1 MISSVLVYLI
11 KRKGNLAFFSLLKK
25 TFKTLHIYTKI
36 CIFCDRVTYNITFVL
51 QKRNI
56 SKKIPNYGINFI
68 GYIRKK
74 KKESGVKNK
83 MKKLKMASCALVA
96 GLMFSGLTPN
106 VFAEDKISDVKSQ
119 INTQNDTLHKQQQ
132 ERDEL
137 QKQMNDLNKTIQGL
151 DKSVQEN
158 AAKLDETTKKVA
170 DTEQLIEK
178 KNKDIAE
185 LQTKI
190 AKREEL
196 LRKRLV
202 ALQEQPNTNVVTEV
216 LVNSKNVADLV
227 DRLTSVSKI
236 LESDEDIMKTQ
247 QEDQANVKKDV
258 ETVKTKQKELK
269 EAQAQIETAKKEL
282 DAEKAKKAAAVNDL
296 SGKMDTVVTSMTS
309 TESQL
314 KDLEKQALQLQ
325 RIAEQEA
332 QEKAAQ
338 EAAAQ
343 KQAEQAAK
351 DAQAQP
357 AQAAPAQPAAPA
369 NNGGQAQKEEPKKE
383 DKKPEPTPGPAPAPG
398 VIGKAQQY
406 LGLPYVWGSAS
417 PSNGGFDCSGFISYV
432 FGVGRQDVNGY
443 WNSVSKVSSPQP
455 GDLVFF
461 QGTYKPGPSHIGIYV
476 GNGQMIHAGDKGIA
490 YASLSSSYNQKH
502 FLGYGR
508 F

>member
-1 MISSVLVYLI
+1 
-11 KRKGNLAFFSLLKK
+11 
-25 TFKTLHIYTKI
+25 
-36 CIFCDRVTYNITFVL
+36 
-51 QKRNI
+51 
-56 SKKIPNYGINFI
+56 
-68 GYIRKK
+68 
-74 KKESGVKNK
+74 

-158 AAKLDETTKKVA
+158 ASKLDETTKKVS
-170 DTEQLIEK
+170 DTEQLIET

-216 LVNSKNVADLV
+216 LVNSKNIADLV
-227 DRLTSVSKI
+227 DRLNSVSKI

-247 QEDQANVKKDV
+247 QEDQTNVKKDV
-258 ETVKTKQKELK
+258 ETVKEKQKELK

-282 DAEKAKKAAAVNDL
+282 DAEKAKKETAVNDL
-296 SGKMDTVVTSMTS
+296 SGKMDTVVTTMTS

-351 DAQAQP
+351 EAQAQ
-357 AQAAPAQPAAPA
+357 QAAPAQAPAQQAAPA
-369 NNGGQAQKEEPKKE
+369 NNAGQAQKEEPKKE
-383 DKKPEPTPGPAPAPG
+383 APKKEKPAPAPAPAPASNAGG

-432 FGVGRQDVNGY
+432 FGVGRQDVAGY

-476 GNGQMIHAGDKGIA
+476 GNDQMIHAGDKGIA
-490 YASLSSSYNQKH
+490 YSSLSSSYNQKH

>member
-1 MISSVLVYLI
+1 
-11 KRKGNLAFFSLLKK
+11 
-25 TFKTLHIYTKI
+25 
-36 CIFCDRVTYNITFVL
+36 
-51 QKRNI
+51 
-56 SKKIPNYGINFI
+56 
-68 GYIRKK
+68 
-74 KKESGVKNK
+74 

-158 AAKLDETTKKVA
+158 ASKLDETTKKVA
-170 DTEQLIEK
+170 DTEQLIEN
-178 KNKDIAE
+178 KNKNIAE

-227 DRLTSVSKI
+227 DRLASVSKI

-282 DAEKAKKAAAVNDL
+282 DAEKAKKSTAVNDL

-369 NNGGQAQKEEPKKE
+369 QKEEPKKE
-383 DKKPEPTPGPAPAPG
+383 APKQETKKPEPAPGPAPAPG

-406 LGLPYVWGSAS
+406 LGMPYVWGSAS
-417 PSNGGFDCSGFISYV
+417 PSNGGFDCSGFISYI
-432 FGVGRQDVNGY
+432 FGVGRQDVAGY

>member
-1 MISSVLVYLI
+1 
-11 KRKGNLAFFSLLKK
+11 
-25 TFKTLHIYTKI
+25 
-36 CIFCDRVTYNITFVL
+36 
-51 QKRNI
+51 
-56 SKKIPNYGINFI
+56 
-68 GYIRKK
+68 
-74 KKESGVKNK
+74 

-106 VFAEDKISDVKSQ
+106 AFAEDNISDVKSQ

-137 QKQMNDLNKTIQGL
+137 QKQMNELNKTIQGL

-158 AAKLDETTKKVA
+158 ASKLDETTKKVA

-190 AKREEL
+190 AKREDL

-258 ETVKTKQKELK
+258 ATVKEKQKELK

-282 DAEKAKKAAAVNDL
+282 DAEKAKKETAVNDL
-296 SGKMDTVVTSMTS
+296 SGKMETVVTTMTS

-314 KDLEKQALQLQ
+314 KELEQQALKLQ
-325 RIAEQEA
+325 QIAEKEA

-343 KQAEQAAK
+343 KQAEQAA
-351 DAQAQP
+351 QP
-357 AQAAPAQPAAPA
+357 AQAQTPAQPAAPA
-369 NNGGQAQKEEPKKE
+369 NNDGQAKKEEPKKKE
-383 DKKPEPTPGPAPAPG
+383 EKKATPAPATPAPAVPADNG
-398 VIGKAQQY
+398 GGRQDVVAKAK
-406 LGLPYVWGSAS
+406 GLVGLKYVWGSAS
-417 PSNGGFDCSGFISYV
+417 IENGGFDCSGLISYV
-432 FGVGRQDVNGY
+432 YGLGRQDTRSL
-443 WNSVSKVSSPQP
+443 WSSVQKISASEAKP
-455 GDLVFF
+455 GDLIFL
-461 QGTYKPGPSHIGIYV
+461 QGTYRAGVSHVGIYI
-476 GNGQMIHAGDKGIA
+476 GGGQMIHASDERTGVA
-490 YASLSSSYNQKH
+490 YGSVNSSYNQKH

-508 F
+508 L

>member
-1 MISSVLVYLI
+1 M
-11 KRKGNLAFFSLLKK
+11 
-25 TFKTLHIYTKI
+25 
-36 CIFCDRVTYNITFVL
+36 
-51 QKRNI
+51 
-56 SKKIPNYGINFI
+56 
-68 GYIRKK
+68 

-158 AAKLDETTKKVA
+158 ASKLDETTKKVS
-170 DTEQLIEK
+170 DTEQLIEN

-202 ALQEQPNTNVVTEV
+202 ALQEQPNTNIVTEV

-227 DRLTSVSKI
+227 DRLASVSKI
-236 LESDEDIMKTQ
+236 MESDEDIMKTQ
-247 QEDQANVKKDV
+247 QEDQTNVKKDV
-258 ETVKTKQKELK
+258 ETVKEKQKELK
-269 EAQAQIETAKKEL
+269 EAQSQIETAKKEL
-282 DAEKAKKAAAVNDL
+282 DVEKEKKATAVNDL
-296 SGKMDTVVTSMTS
+296 SGKMDTVVTTMTS
-309 TESQL
+309 TEGQL

-325 RIAEQEA
+325 RIAEEEA
-332 QEKAAQ
+332 QAKAAQ

-351 DAQAQP
+351 EVQAQ
-357 AQAAPAQPAAPA
+357 QAAPAQAPAEQAAPA
-369 NNGGQAQKEEPKKE
+369 NNAGQAQKEEPKKE
-383 DKKPEPTPGPAPAPG
+383 EPKKEKPAPAPTPTPDIG
-398 VIGKAQQY
+398 VIGKAKQY
-406 LGLPYVWGSAS
+406 LGMPYVWASAS
-417 PSNGGFDCSGFISYV
+417 PSNGGFDCSGFISYI

-461 QGTYKPGPSHIGIYV
+461 QGTYKAGPSHIGIYV
-476 GNGQMIHAGDKGIA
+476 GNGQMIHASDKGIA
-490 YASLSSSYNQKH
+490 YGDINSSYNQKH

>member
-1 MISSVLVYLI
+1 MFYKSVT
-11 KRKGNLAFFSLLKK
+11 LA
-25 TFKTLHIYTKI
+25 
-36 CIFCDRVTYNITFVL
+36 
-51 QKRNI
+51 
-56 SKKIPNYGINFI
+56 KKIPNYGINFI

-216 LVNSKNVADLV
+216 LVNSKNIADLV
-227 DRLTSVSKI
+227 DRLNSVSKI

-282 DAEKAKKAAAVNDL
+282 DVEKAKKAAAVNDL

-309 TESQL
+309 TEDQL
-314 KDLEKQALQLQ
+314 KELEQQALKLQ
-325 RIAEQEA
+325 QIAEKEA

-338 EAAAQ
+338 EVAAQ
-343 KQAEQAAK
+343 KQAEQAAQQ
-351 DAQAQP
+351 AQAQQAPAQP
-357 AQAAPAQPAAPA
+357 AQAEPAAPA
-369 NNGGQAQKEEPKKE
+369 NNAVQAPKEESKKEEPKKE
-383 DKKPEPTPGPAPAPG
+383 EAKKPAPKPTPTPAPAPTND
-398 VIGKAQQY
+398 VVEKAK
-406 LGLPYVWGSAS
+406 GLVGLKYVWGSAS
-417 PSNGGFDCSGFISYV
+417 ISNGGFDCSGLISYV
-432 FGVGRQDVNGY
+432 YGLGRQDTRGL
-443 WNSVSKVSSPQP
+443 WNSVQKISPSEAKP
-455 GDLVFF
+455 GDLIFL
-461 QGTYKPGPSHIGIYV
+461 QGTYRAGVSHVGIYI
-476 GNGQMIHAGDKGIA
+476 GGGQMIHAADESTGVTYG
-490 YASLSSSYNQKH
+490 SVNSSYNQKH

-508 F
+508 L

>member
-1 MISSVLVYLI
+1 M
-11 KRKGNLAFFSLLKK
+11 
-25 TFKTLHIYTKI
+25 
-36 CIFCDRVTYNITFVL
+36 
-51 QKRNI
+51 
-56 SKKIPNYGINFI
+56 
-68 GYIRKK
+68 

-158 AAKLDETTKKVA
+158 ASKLDETTKKVS
-170 DTEQLIEK
+170 DTEQLIEN

-216 LVNSKNVADLV
+216 LVNSKNIADLV
-227 DRLTSVSKI
+227 DRLNSVSKI

-247 QEDQANVKKDV
+247 QEDQTNVKKDV
-258 ETVKTKQKELK
+258 ETVKEKQKELK

-282 DAEKAKKAAAVNDL
+282 DVEKEKKATAVNDL

-309 TESQL
+309 TEGQL

-325 RIAEQEA
+325 RIAEEEA
-332 QEKAAQ
+332 QAKAAQ

-351 DAQAQP
+351 EAQAE
-357 AQAAPAQPAAPA
+357 QAAPAQQASPAQAPAQQAAPA
-369 NNGGQAQKEEPKKE
+369 NNAGQAQKEEPKKE
-383 DKKPEPTPGPAPAPG
+383 APKKEAPKKEKPAPAPAPNAGG

-406 LGLPYVWGSAS
+406 LGMPYVWASAS
-417 PSNGGFDCSGFISYV
+417 PSNGGFDCSGFISYI
-432 FGVGRQDVNGY
+432 FGVGRQDVAGY

-461 QGTYKPGPSHIGIYV
+461 QGTYKAGPSHIGIYV
-476 GNGQMIHAGDKGIA
+476 GNGQMIHASDKGIA
-490 YASLSSSYNQKH
+490 YGDINSSYNQKH

>member
-1 MISSVLVYLI
+1 MFYKNVT
-11 KRKGNLAFFSLLKK
+11 LA
-25 TFKTLHIYTKI
+25 
-36 CIFCDRVTYNITFVL
+36 
-51 QKRNI
+51 
-56 SKKIPNYGINFI
+56 KKIPNYGINFI

-158 AAKLDETTKKVA
+158 AAKLDETTKKVS

-247 QEDQANVKKDV
+247 QEDQASVKKDV
-258 ETVKTKQKELK
+258 ATVKEKQKELK

-282 DAEKAKKAAAVNDL
+282 DAEKEKKATAVNDL

-309 TESQL
+309 TEGQL
-314 KDLEKQALQLQ
+314 KELEKQALQLQ
-325 RIAEQEA
+325 RIAEEEA
-332 QEKAAQ
+332 QAKAAQ

-357 AQAAPAQPAAPA
+357 AQAPAPA

-383 DKKPEPTPGPAPAPG
+383 EPKKEEPKKEAPKKEDKKPEPTPGPAPTPG

-443 WNSVSKVSSPQP
+443 WHSVSKVSSPQP

-461 QGTYKPGPSHIGIYV
+461 QGTYKAGPSHIGIYV
-476 GNGQMIHAGDKGIA
+476 GNGQMIHASDKGIA
-490 YASLSSSYNQKH
+490 YGDINSSYNQKH

>member
-1 MISSVLVYLI
+1 M
-11 KRKGNLAFFSLLKK
+11 
-25 TFKTLHIYTKI
+25 
-36 CIFCDRVTYNITFVL
+36 
-51 QKRNI
+51 
-56 SKKIPNYGINFI
+56 
-68 GYIRKK
+68 

-158 AAKLDETTKKVA
+158 ASKLDETTKKVS
-170 DTEQLIEK
+170 DTEQLIEN

-216 LVNSKNVADLV
+216 LVNSKNIADLV
-227 DRLTSVSKI
+227 DRLNSVSKI

-247 QEDQANVKKDV
+247 QEDQTNVKKDV
-258 ETVKTKQKELK
+258 ETVKEKQKELK

-282 DAEKAKKAAAVNDL
+282 DVEKEKKATAVNDL

-309 TESQL
+309 TEGQL

-325 RIAEQEA
+325 RIAEEEA
-332 QEKAAQ
+332 QAKAAQ

-351 DAQAQP
+351 EAQAE
-357 AQAAPAQPAAPA
+357 QAAPAQAPAQQAAPA
-369 NNGGQAQKEEPKKE
+369 NNAGQAQKEEPKKE
-383 DKKPEPTPGPAPAPG
+383 APKKEKPAPAPAPAPAPNAGG

-406 LGLPYVWGSAS
+406 LGMPYVWASAS
-417 PSNGGFDCSGFISYV
+417 PSNGGFDCSGFISYI

-461 QGTYKPGPSHIGIYV
+461 QNTYKNGPSHIGIYV
-476 GNGQMIHAGDKGIA
+476 GNGQMIHASDKGIA
-490 YASLSSSYNQKH
+490 YGDINSSYNQKH

>member
-1 MISSVLVYLI
+1 MFYKSVTLV
-11 KRKGNLAFFSLLKK
+11 KK
-25 TFKTLHIYTKI
+25 
-36 CIFCDRVTYNITFVL
+36 N
-51 QKRNI
+51 
-56 SKKIPNYGINFI
+56 PNYGINFI

-74 KKESGVKNK
+74 EKESGVKDK

-106 VFAEDKISDVKSQ
+106 AFAEDNISDVKSQ

-137 QKQMNDLNKTIQGL
+137 QKQMNELNKTIQGL

-158 AAKLDETTKKVA
+158 SSKLDETTKKVA

-190 AKREEL
+190 AKREDL

-258 ETVKTKQKELK
+258 ATVKEKQKELK

-282 DAEKAKKAAAVNDL
+282 DAEKAKKETAVNDL
-296 SGKMDTVVTSMTS
+296 SGKMDTVVTTMTS

-314 KDLEKQALQLQ
+314 KELEKQALQLQ
-325 RIAEQEA
+325 RMAEEEA
-332 QEKAAQ
+332 QAKAAQ

-343 KQAEQAAK
+343 KQAEQATK
-351 DAQAQP
+351 EVQ
-357 AQAAPAQPAAPA
+357 APAQQVAPA
-369 NNGGQAQKEEPKKE
+369 NSGGQAQKEEPKKE
-383 DKKPEPTPGPAPAPG
+383 EPKNEAPKKEEKKPTPTPTPTPGPAPDTG
-398 VIGKAQQY
+398 VIGKAKGY

-417 PSNGGFDCSGFISYV
+417 PSNGGFDCSGFISYI
-432 FGVGRQDVNGY
+432 FGVGRQDVAGY
-443 WNSVSKVSSPQP
+443 WNSVSRISSPQP

-461 QGTYKPGPSHIGIYV
+461 QGTYKAGPSHIGIYV
-476 GNGQMIHAGDKGIA
+476 GNGQMIHASDKGIA
-490 YASLSSSYNQKH
+490 YGDINSSYNKKH

>member
-1 MISSVLVYLI
+1 
-11 KRKGNLAFFSLLKK
+11 
-25 TFKTLHIYTKI
+25 
-36 CIFCDRVTYNITFVL
+36 
-51 QKRNI
+51 
-56 SKKIPNYGINFI
+56 
-68 GYIRKK
+68 
-74 KKESGVKNK
+74 

-158 AAKLDETTKKVA
+158 AAKLDETTKKVS

-247 QEDQANVKKDV
+247 QEDQASVKKDV
-258 ETVKTKQKELK
+258 ATVKEKQKELK

-282 DAEKAKKAAAVNDL
+282 DAEKEKKATAVNDL

-309 TESQL
+309 TEGQL
-314 KDLEKQALQLQ
+314 KELEKQALQLQ
-325 RIAEQEA
+325 RIAEEEA
-332 QEKAAQ
+332 QAKAAQ

-351 DAQAQP
+351 AAQAQP
-357 AQAAPAQPAAPA
+357 AQAPVEQAAPA
-369 NNGGQAQKEEPKKE
+369 NNGGQAQKEEPKKEKPKKEEPKKE
-383 DKKPEPTPGPAPAPG
+383 DKKPEPTPGPAPTPG

-443 WNSVSKVSSPQP
+443 WHSVSKVSSPQP

-461 QGTYKPGPSHIGIYV
+461 QGTYKAGPSHIGIYV
-476 GNGQMIHAGDKGIA
+476 GNGQMIHASDKGIA
-490 YASLSSSYNQKH
+490 YGDINSSYNQKH

>member
-1 MISSVLVYLI
+1 
-11 KRKGNLAFFSLLKK
+11 
-25 TFKTLHIYTKI
+25 
-36 CIFCDRVTYNITFVL
+36 
-51 QKRNI
+51 
-56 SKKIPNYGINFI
+56 
-68 GYIRKK
+68 
-74 KKESGVKNK
+74 
-83 MKKLKMASCALVA
+83 AS
-96 GLMFSGLTPN
+96 
-106 VFAEDKISDVKSQ
+106 
-119 INTQNDTLHKQQQ
+119 
-132 ERDEL
+132 
-137 QKQMNDLNKTIQGL
+137 
-151 DKSVQEN
+151 
-158 AAKLDETTKKVA
+158 KLDETTKKVA
-170 DTEQLIEK
+170 DTERLIEN

-202 ALQEQPNTNVVTEV
+202 ALQEQLNTNVVTEV

-282 DAEKAKKAAAVNDL
+282 DAEKAKKSTAVNDL

-351 DAQAQP
+351 DAQAP
-357 AQAAPAQPAAPA
+357 TAQAPAAQTAPA

-383 DKKPEPTPGPAPAPG
+383 EPKKEAPKTEKKTPEQNPAPTPPAPG
-398 VIGKAQQY
+398 VIGKAQSY

-417 PSNGGFDCSGFISYV
+417 PSNGGFDCSGFISYI
-432 FGVGRQDVNGY
+432 FGVGRQDVAGY

-490 YASLSSSYNQKH
+490 YSSLSSSYNQKH

>member
-1 MISSVLVYLI
+1 M
-11 KRKGNLAFFSLLKK
+11 
-25 TFKTLHIYTKI
+25 LHIILHLFYKS
-36 CIFCDRVTYNITFVL
+36 VTL
-51 QKRNI
+51 A
-56 SKKIPNYGINFI
+56 KKIPNYGINFI

-216 LVNSKNVADLV
+216 LVNSKNLADLV
-227 DRLTSVSKI
+227 DRLNSVSKI

-282 DAEKAKKAAAVNDL
+282 DVEKAKKAAAVNDL

-309 TESQL
+309 TEDQL
-314 KDLEKQALQLQ
+314 KELEQQALKLQ
-325 RIAEQEA
+325 QIAEKEA

-338 EAAAQ
+338 EVAAQ
-343 KQAEQAAK
+343 KQAEQAAQQ
-351 DAQAQP
+351 AQAQQAQAQQAPAQP
-357 AQAAPAQPAAPA
+357 AQAEPAAPA
-369 NNGGQAQKEEPKKE
+369 NNAVQAPKEESKKE
-383 DKKPEPTPGPAPAPG
+383 EAKKPAPKPAPKPTPAPTND
-398 VIGKAQQY
+398 VVEKAK
-406 LGLPYVWGSAS
+406 GLVGLKYVWGSAS
-417 PSNGGFDCSGFISYV
+417 ISNGGFDCSGLISYV
-432 FGVGRQDVNGY
+432 YGLGRQDTRGL
-443 WNSVSKVSSPQP
+443 WNSVQKISPSEAKP
-455 GDLVFF
+455 GDLIFL
-461 QGTYKPGPSHIGIYV
+461 QGTYRAGVSHVGIYI
-476 GNGQMIHAGDKGIA
+476 GGGQMIHAADESTGVTYG
-490 YASLSSSYNQKH
+490 SVNSSYNQKH

-508 F
+508 L

>member
-1 MISSVLVYLI
+1 M
-11 KRKGNLAFFSLLKK
+11 
-25 TFKTLHIYTKI
+25 
-36 CIFCDRVTYNITFVL
+36 
-51 QKRNI
+51 
-56 SKKIPNYGINFI
+56 
-68 GYIRKK
+68 

-158 AAKLDETTKKVA
+158 ASKLDETTKKVS
-170 DTEQLIEK
+170 DTEQLIEN

-202 ALQEQPNTNVVTEV
+202 ALQEQPNTNIVTEV

-227 DRLTSVSKI
+227 DRLASVSKI
-236 LESDEDIMKTQ
+236 MESDEDIMKTQ
-247 QEDQANVKKDV
+247 QEDQTNVKKDV
-258 ETVKTKQKELK
+258 ETVKEKQKELK

-282 DAEKAKKAAAVNDL
+282 DVEKEKKATAVNDL
-296 SGKMDTVVTSMTS
+296 SGKMDTVVTTMTS
-309 TESQL
+309 TEGQL
-314 KDLEKQALQLQ
+314 KELEQQALKLQ
-325 RIAEQEA
+325 QIAEKEA

-351 DAQAQP
+351 EAQAQ
-357 AQAAPAQPAAPA
+357 QAAPAQAPAEQAAPA
-369 NNGGQAQKEEPKKE
+369 NNAGQAQKEEPKKE
-383 DKKPEPTPGPAPAPG
+383 EAKKPTPTPVPVPVPVPVPDTQGG
-398 VIGKAQQY
+398 RQDVVEKAR
-406 LGLPYVWGSAS
+406 GLVGLKYVWGSAS
-417 PSNGGFDCSGFISYV
+417 ISNGGFDCSGLISYV
-432 FGVGRQDVNGY
+432 YGLGRQDTRSL
-443 WNSVSKVSSPQP
+443 WSSVQKISASEAKP
-455 GDLVFF
+455 GDLIFL
-461 QGTYKPGPSHIGIYV
+461 QGTYREGVSHVGIYI
-476 GNGQMIHAGDKGIA
+476 GGGQIIHAADESTGVTYG
-490 YASLSSSYNQKH
+490 SVNSSYNQKH

-508 F
+508 L

>member
-1 MISSVLVYLI
+1 
-11 KRKGNLAFFSLLKK
+11 
-25 TFKTLHIYTKI
+25 
-36 CIFCDRVTYNITFVL
+36 
-51 QKRNI
+51 
-56 SKKIPNYGINFI
+56 
-68 GYIRKK
+68 
-74 KKESGVKNK
+74 

-158 AAKLDETTKKVA
+158 ASKLDETTKKVS
-170 DTEQLIEK
+170 DTEQLIEN

-202 ALQEQPNTNVVTEV
+202 ALQEQPNTNIVTEV

-227 DRLTSVSKI
+227 DRLASVSKI
-236 LESDEDIMKTQ
+236 MESDEDIMKTQ
-247 QEDQANVKKDV
+247 QEDQTSVKKDV
-258 ETVKTKQKELK
+258 ETVKEKQKELK

-282 DAEKAKKAAAVNDL
+282 DVEKEKKATAVNDL
-296 SGKMDTVVTSMTS
+296 SGKMDTVVTTMTS
-309 TESQL
+309 TEGQL
-314 KDLEKQALQLQ
+314 KELEQQALKLQ
-325 RIAEQEA
+325 QIAEKEA

-351 DAQAQP
+351 EAQAQ
-357 AQAAPAQPAAPA
+357 QAPAAVPAEQAAPA

-383 DKKPEPTPGPAPAPG
+383 EPKKETPKQEDKKPEPGPDTG
-398 VIGKAQQY
+398 VIGKARQY
-406 LGLPYVWGSAS
+406 LGMPYVWGSAS
-417 PSNGGFDCSGFISYV
+417 PSNGGFDCSGFISYIY
-432 FGVGRQDVNGY
+432 GVGRQDVAGY

-461 QGTYKPGPSHIGIYV
+461 QGTYKAGPSHIGIYV
-476 GNGQMIHAGDKGIA
+476 GNDQMIHAGDKGIA

-508 F
+508 L

>member
-1 MISSVLVYLI
+1 
-11 KRKGNLAFFSLLKK
+11 
-25 TFKTLHIYTKI
+25 
-36 CIFCDRVTYNITFVL
+36 
-51 QKRNI
+51 
-56 SKKIPNYGINFI
+56 
-68 GYIRKK
+68 
-74 KKESGVKNK
+74 

-158 AAKLDETTKKVA
+158 ASKLDETTKKVS
-170 DTEQLIEK
+170 DTEQLIEN

-216 LVNSKNVADLV
+216 LVNSKNIADLV
-227 DRLTSVSKI
+227 DRLNSVSKI

-247 QEDQANVKKDV
+247 QEDQTNVKKDV
-258 ETVKTKQKELK
+258 ETVKEKQKELK
-269 EAQAQIETAKKEL
+269 EAQTQIETAKKDL
-282 DAEKAKKAAAVNDL
+282 DVEKEKKATAVNDL
-296 SGKMDTVVTSMTS
+296 SGKMDTVVTTMTS

-325 RIAEQEA
+325 RIAEEEA
-332 QEKAAQ
+332 QAKAAQ

-351 DAQAQP
+351 EAQAQ
-357 AQAAPAQPAAPA
+357 QAAPAQAPAEQAAPA
-369 NNGGQAQKEEPKKE
+369 NNAGQAQKEEPKKE
-383 DKKPEPTPGPAPAPG
+383 EPKKETPKQENKKPEPAPGPTPDTG

-406 LGLPYVWGSAS
+406 LKMPYVWGSAS
-417 PSNGGFDCSGFISYV
+417 PSNGGFDCSGFISYIY
-432 FGVGRQDVNGY
+432 GVGRQDVNGY

-461 QGTYKPGPSHIGIYV
+461 QNTYKDGPSHIGIYV

-490 YASLSSSYNQKH
+490 YGDINNSYNQKH

>member
-1 MISSVLVYLI
+1 
-11 KRKGNLAFFSLLKK
+11 
-25 TFKTLHIYTKI
+25 
-36 CIFCDRVTYNITFVL
+36 
-51 QKRNI
+51 
-56 SKKIPNYGINFI
+56 
-68 GYIRKK
+68 
-74 KKESGVKNK
+74 

-132 ERDEL
+132 ERDVL

-158 AAKLDETTKKVA
+158 ASKLDETTKKVA
-170 DTEQLIEK
+170 DTEQLIEN

-282 DAEKAKKAAAVNDL
+282 DAEKAKKSTAVNDL

-351 DAQAQP
+351 DAQAPTAP
-357 AQAAPAQPAAPA
+357 AEQAAPAAPA
-369 NNGGQAQKEEPKKE
+369 NNGGQVQKEETKKEEPKKE
-383 DKKPEPTPGPAPAPG
+383 APKKEEKKAEPTPGPAPAPAPG

-406 LGLPYVWGSAS
+406 LGMPYVWGSAS

>member
-1 MISSVLVYLI
+1 
-11 KRKGNLAFFSLLKK
+11 
-25 TFKTLHIYTKI
+25 
-36 CIFCDRVTYNITFVL
+36 
-51 QKRNI
+51 
-56 SKKIPNYGINFI
+56 
-68 GYIRKK
+68 
-74 KKESGVKNK
+74 

-106 VFAEDKISDVKSQ
+106 AFAEDNISDVKSQ

-137 QKQMNDLNKTIQGL
+137 QKQMNELNKTIQGL

-158 AAKLDETTKKVA
+158 SSKLDETTKKVA

-190 AKREEL
+190 AKREDL

-258 ETVKTKQKELK
+258 ATVKEKQKELK

-282 DAEKAKKAAAVNDL
+282 DAEKAKKETAVNDL
-296 SGKMDTVVTSMTS
+296 SGKMDTVVTTMTS

-314 KDLEKQALQLQ
+314 KELEKQALQLQ
-325 RIAEQEA
+325 RMAEQEA
-332 QEKAAQ
+332 QAKAAQ

-351 DAQAQP
+351 EVQ
-357 AQAAPAQPAAPA
+357 APAQQVAPA
-369 NNGGQAQKEEPKKE
+369 NSGGQAQKEEPKQEAPKQE
-383 DKKPEPTPGPAPAPG
+383 TPKQEKKQPEPAPASNAGG

-406 LGLPYVWGSAS
+406 LGMPYVWGSAS
-417 PSNGGFDCSGFISYV
+417 PSKGGFDCSGFISYI

-461 QGTYKPGPSHIGIYV
+461 QGTYKAGPSHIGIYV
-476 GNGQMIHAGDKGIA
+476 GNGQMIHASDKGIA
-490 YASLSSSYNQKH
+490 YGDINSSYNKKH

>member
-1 MISSVLVYLI
+1 MFYKSVT
-11 KRKGNLAFFSLLKK
+11 LA
-25 TFKTLHIYTKI
+25 
-36 CIFCDRVTYNITFVL
+36 
-51 QKRNI
+51 
-56 SKKIPNYGINFI
+56 KKIPNYGINFI

-158 AAKLDETTKKVA
+158 ASKLDETTKKVA

-282 DAEKAKKAAAVNDL
+282 DAEKAKKATAVNDL

-351 DAQAQP
+351 DAQAQ
-357 AQAAPAQPAAPA
+357 QAPAQQAAPA

-383 DKKPEPTPGPAPAPG
+383 EPKKEAPKQETKKPEPAPTPNAGG
-398 VIGKAQQY
+398 VIGKAQGY

-417 PSNGGFDCSGFISYV
+417 PSNGGFDCSGFISYIY
-432 FGVGRQDVNGY
+432 GVGRQDVAGY

-490 YASLSSSYNQKH
+490 YSSLSSSYNQKH

>member
-1 MISSVLVYLI
+1 MFYKSVTLV
-11 KRKGNLAFFSLLKK
+11 KK
-25 TFKTLHIYTKI
+25 
-36 CIFCDRVTYNITFVL
+36 N
-51 QKRNI
+51 
-56 SKKIPNYGINFI
+56 PNYGINFI

-74 KKESGVKNK
+74 EKESGVKDK

-106 VFAEDKISDVKSQ
+106 AFAEDNISDVKSQ

-137 QKQMNDLNKTIQGL
+137 QKQMNELNKTIQGL

-158 AAKLDETTKKVA
+158 SSKLDETTKKVA

-190 AKREEL
+190 AKREDL

-258 ETVKTKQKELK
+258 ATVKEKQKELK

-282 DAEKAKKAAAVNDL
+282 DAEKAKKETAVNDL
-296 SGKMDTVVTSMTS
+296 SGKMDTVVTTMTS

-314 KDLEKQALQLQ
+314 KELEKQALQLQ
-325 RIAEQEA
+325 RMAEEEA
-332 QEKAAQ
+332 QAKAAQ

-343 KQAEQAAK
+343 KQAEQATK
-351 DAQAQP
+351 EVQ
-357 AQAAPAQPAAPA
+357 APAQQVAPA
-369 NNGGQAQKEEPKKE
+369 NSGGQAQKEEPKQEAPKQE
-383 DKKPEPTPGPAPAPG
+383 TPKQEKKQPEPAPASNAGG

-406 LGLPYVWGSAS
+406 LGMPYVWGSAS
-417 PSNGGFDCSGFISYV
+417 PSKGGFDCSGFISYI

-461 QGTYKPGPSHIGIYV
+461 QGTYKAGPSHIGIYV
-476 GNGQMIHAGDKGIA
+476 GNGQMIHASDKGIA
-490 YASLSSSYNQKH
+490 YGDINSSYNKKH

>member
-1 MISSVLVYLI
+1 
-11 KRKGNLAFFSLLKK
+11 
-25 TFKTLHIYTKI
+25 
-36 CIFCDRVTYNITFVL
+36 
-51 QKRNI
+51 
-56 SKKIPNYGINFI
+56 
-68 GYIRKK
+68 
-74 KKESGVKNK
+74 

-106 VFAEDKISDVKSQ
+106 AFAEDKISDVKSQ

-227 DRLTSVSKI
+227 DRLASVSKI

-282 DAEKAKKAAAVNDL
+282 DAEKEKKAAAVNDL

-309 TESQL
+309 TEDQL

-351 DAQAQP
+351 AAQAQP
-357 AQAAPAQPAAPA
+357 APVEQAAPAAPA

-383 DKKPEPTPGPAPAPG
+383 EPKKEAPKKEEKKAEPTPGPAPAPG

-406 LGLPYVWGSAS
+406 LGMPYVWGSAS

-461 QGTYKPGPSHIGIYV
+461 QNTYKNGPSHIGIYV

-490 YASLSSSYNQKH
+490 YSSLSSSYNQKH

>member
-1 MISSVLVYLI
+1 
-11 KRKGNLAFFSLLKK
+11 
-25 TFKTLHIYTKI
+25 
-36 CIFCDRVTYNITFVL
+36 
-51 QKRNI
+51 
-56 SKKIPNYGINFI
+56 
-68 GYIRKK
+68 
-74 KKESGVKNK
+74 

-158 AAKLDETTKKVA
+158 ASKLDETTKKVA
-170 DTEQLIEK
+170 DTEQLIEN

-227 DRLTSVSKI
+227 DRLASVSKI

-258 ETVKTKQKELK
+258 EMVKTKQKELK

-282 DAEKAKKAAAVNDL
+282 DAEKAKKSTAVNDL

-357 AQAAPAQPAAPA
+357 AQAAPAQPAA
-369 NNGGQAQKEEPKKE
+369 QAQKEEPKKE
-383 DKKPEPTPGPAPAPG
+383 EPKKEAPKQETKKPEPAPGPAPAPG

-432 FGVGRQDVNGY
+432 FGVGRQDVAGY

>member
-1 MISSVLVYLI
+1 
-11 KRKGNLAFFSLLKK
+11 
-25 TFKTLHIYTKI
+25 
-36 CIFCDRVTYNITFVL
+36 
-51 QKRNI
+51 
-56 SKKIPNYGINFI
+56 
-68 GYIRKK
+68 
-74 KKESGVKNK
+74 

-106 VFAEDKISDVKSQ
+106 AFAEDNISDVKSQ

-137 QKQMNDLNKTIQGL
+137 QKQMNELNKTIQGL

-158 AAKLDETTKKVA
+158 ASKLDETTKKVA

-190 AKREEL
+190 AKREDL

-258 ETVKTKQKELK
+258 ATVKEKQKELK

-282 DAEKAKKAAAVNDL
+282 DAEKAKKETAVNDL
-296 SGKMDTVVTSMTS
+296 SGKMDTVVTTMTS

-314 KDLEKQALQLQ
+314 KELEQQALKLQ
-325 RIAEQEA
+325 QIAEKEA

-343 KQAEQAAK
+343 KQAEQAAQP
-351 DAQAQP
+351 AQAQP
-357 AQAAPAQPAAPA
+357 AQTQAQPAAPA
-369 NNGGQAQKEEPKKE
+369 NNDGQAKKEEPKKKE
-383 DKKPEPTPGPAPAPG
+383 EKKATPAPAVPADNG
-398 VIGKAQQY
+398 GGRQDVVAKAK
-406 LGLPYVWGSAS
+406 GLVGLKYVWGSAS
-417 PSNGGFDCSGFISYV
+417 IENGGFDCSGLISYV
-432 FGVGRQDVNGY
+432 YGLGRQDTRSL
-443 WNSVSKVSSPQP
+443 WSSVQKISASEAKP
-455 GDLVFF
+455 GDLIFL
-461 QGTYKPGPSHIGIYV
+461 QGTYRPGVSHVGIYI
-476 GNGQMIHAGDKGIA
+476 GGGQMIHASDERTGVTYG
-490 YASLSSSYNQKH
+490 SVNSSYNQKY

-508 F
+508 L

>member
-1 MISSVLVYLI
+1 
-11 KRKGNLAFFSLLKK
+11 
-25 TFKTLHIYTKI
+25 
-36 CIFCDRVTYNITFVL
+36 
-51 QKRNI
+51 
-56 SKKIPNYGINFI
+56 
-68 GYIRKK
+68 
-74 KKESGVKNK
+74 

-151 DKSVQEN
+151 DKSVQAN
-158 AAKLDETTKKVA
+158 ASKLDETTKKVA
-170 DTEQLIEK
+170 DTEQLIEN

-282 DAEKAKKAAAVNDL
+282 DAEKAKKSTAVNDL

-351 DAQAQP
+351 AAQAQP
-357 AQAAPAQPAAPA
+357 APAEQAAPA

-383 DKKPEPTPGPAPAPG
+383 EPKKEEKKPAPTPGPAPAPAPG

-406 LGLPYVWGSAS
+406 LGMPYVWGSAS
-417 PSNGGFDCSGFISYV
+417 PSNGGFDCSGFISYIY
-432 FGVGRQDVNGY
+432 GVGRQDVAGY

-508 F
+508 L

>member
-1 MISSVLVYLI
+1 M
-11 KRKGNLAFFSLLKK
+11 RFFLCLKKLLKLYTYIQK
-25 TFKTLHIYTKI
+25 YAYFAIELHIILHLFYKS
-36 CIFCDRVTYNITFVL
+36 VTL
-51 QKRNI
+51 A
-56 SKKIPNYGINFI
+56 KKIPNYGINFI
-68 GYIRKK
+68 GYIRKQ

-357 AQAAPAQPAAPA
+357 AQAAPA
-369 NNGGQAQKEEPKKE
+369 NNGGQAQKEEPKKEEPKKEAPKKE

-461 QGTYKPGPSHIGIYV
+461 QNTYKNGPSHIGIYV

-490 YASLSSSYNQKH
+490 YSSLSSSYNQKH

>member
-1 MISSVLVYLI
+1 M
-11 KRKGNLAFFSLLKK
+11 
-25 TFKTLHIYTKI
+25 
-36 CIFCDRVTYNITFVL
+36 
-51 QKRNI
+51 
-56 SKKIPNYGINFI
+56 
-68 GYIRKK
+68 

-158 AAKLDETTKKVA
+158 ASKLDETTKKVS
-170 DTEQLIEK
+170 DTQQLIEN

-202 ALQEQPNTNVVTEV
+202 ALQEQPNTNIVTEV

-227 DRLTSVSKI
+227 DRLASVSKI
-236 LESDEDIMKTQ
+236 MESDEDIMKTQ
-247 QEDQANVKKDV
+247 QEDQTNVKKDV
-258 ETVKTKQKELK
+258 ETVKEKQKELK

-282 DAEKAKKAAAVNDL
+282 DVEKEKKATAVNDL
-296 SGKMDTVVTSMTS
+296 SGKMDTVVTTMTS
-309 TESQL
+309 TEGQL
-314 KDLEKQALQLQ
+314 KELEQQALKLQ
-325 RIAEQEA
+325 QIAEKEA
-332 QEKAAQ
+332 QAKAAQ

-343 KQAEQAAK
+343 KQAQEAAK
-351 DAQAQP
+351 EAQAQP
-357 AQAAPAQPAAPA
+357 APAQQTAPA
-369 NNGGQAQKEEPKKE
+369 NNGGQEQKEEVKKEEPKKQE
-383 DKKPEPTPGPAPAPG
+383 EKKPEPTPPPGPAPTND
-398 VIGKAQQY
+398 VVEKAK
-406 LGLPYVWGSAS
+406 GLVGLKYVWGSAS
-417 PSNGGFDCSGFISYV
+417 ISNGGFDCSGLISYV
-432 FGVGRQDVNGY
+432 YGLGRQDTRSL
-443 WNSVSKVSSPQP
+443 WSSVQKISASEAKP
-455 GDLVFF
+455 GDLIFL
-461 QGTYKPGPSHIGIYV
+461 QGTYREGVSHVGIYI
-476 GNGQMIHAGDKGIA
+476 GGGQIIHAADESTGVTYG
-490 YASLSSSYNQKH
+490 SVNSSYNQKH

-508 F
+508 L

>member
-1 MISSVLVYLI
+1 M
-11 KRKGNLAFFSLLKK
+11 
-25 TFKTLHIYTKI
+25 
-36 CIFCDRVTYNITFVL
+36 
-51 QKRNI
+51 
-56 SKKIPNYGINFI
+56 
-68 GYIRKK
+68 

-158 AAKLDETTKKVA
+158 ASKLDETTKKVS
-170 DTEQLIEK
+170 DTEQLIEN

-202 ALQEQPNTNVVTEV
+202 ALQEQPNTNIVTEV

-227 DRLTSVSKI
+227 DRLASVSKI
-236 LESDEDIMKTQ
+236 MESDEDIMKTQ
-247 QEDQANVKKDV
+247 QEDQTNVKKDV
-258 ETVKTKQKELK
+258 ETVKEKQKELK

-282 DAEKAKKAAAVNDL
+282 DVEKEKKATAVNDL
-296 SGKMDTVVTSMTS
+296 SGKMDTVVTTMTS
-309 TESQL
+309 TEGQL
-314 KDLEKQALQLQ
+314 KELEQQALKLQ
-325 RIAEQEA
+325 QIAEKEA
-332 QEKAAQ
+332 QAKAAQ

-343 KQAEQAAK
+343 KQAQEAAK
-351 DAQAQP
+351 EAQAQ
-357 AQAAPAQPAAPA
+357 QAAPAQAPAEQAAPA
-369 NNGGQAQKEEPKKE
+369 NNAGQAQKEEPQKEEPKKE
-383 DKKPEPTPGPAPAPG
+383 KPAPAPTPAPAPNAGG

-406 LGLPYVWGSAS
+406 LGKPYVWGSAS
-417 PSNGGFDCSGFISYV
+417 PSNGGFDCSGFISYI
-432 FGVGRQDVNGY
+432 FGVGRQDVAGY

-461 QGTYKPGPSHIGIYV
+461 QGTYKAGPSHIGIYV

-490 YASLSSSYNQKH
+490 YGDINNAYNQKH

>member
-1 MISSVLVYLI
+1 M
-11 KRKGNLAFFSLLKK
+11 
-25 TFKTLHIYTKI
+25 LHIILHLFYKS
-36 CIFCDRVTYNITFVL
+36 VTL
-51 QKRNI
+51 A
-56 SKKIPNYGINFI
+56 KKIPNYGINFI

-216 LVNSKNVADLV
+216 LVNSKNLADLV
-227 DRLTSVSKI
+227 DRLNSVSKI

-282 DAEKAKKAAAVNDL
+282 DVEKEKKAAAVNDL

-309 TESQL
+309 TEDQL
-314 KDLEKQALQLQ
+314 KELEQQALKLQ
-325 RIAEQEA
+325 QIAEKEA

-338 EAAAQ
+338 EVAAQ
-343 KQAEQAAK
+343 KQAEQAAQQ
-351 DAQAQP
+351 AQAQ
-357 AQAAPAQPAAPA
+357 QAPAQPAQTQAEPVAPV
-369 NNGGQAQKEEPKKE
+369 NNAVQAPKEESKKEEPKKKE
-383 DKKPEPTPGPAPAPG
+383 EKKATPAPTPVPG
-398 VIGKAQQY
+398 NDDGGRQDVVSKAK
-406 LGLPYVWGSAS
+406 GLVGLKYVWGSAS
-417 PSNGGFDCSGFISYV
+417 ISNGGFDCSGLISYV
-432 FGVGRQDVNGY
+432 YGLGRQDTRGL
-443 WNSVSKVSSPQP
+443 WNSVQKISPSEAKP
-455 GDLVFF
+455 GDLIFL
-461 QGTYKPGPSHIGIYV
+461 QGTYREGVSHVGIYI
-476 GNGQMIHAGDKGIA
+476 GGGQMIHAADESTGVTYG
-490 YASLSSSYNQKH
+490 SVNSSYNQKH

-508 F
+508 L

>member
-1 MISSVLVYLI
+1 
-11 KRKGNLAFFSLLKK
+11 
-25 TFKTLHIYTKI
+25 
-36 CIFCDRVTYNITFVL
+36 
-51 QKRNI
+51 
-56 SKKIPNYGINFI
+56 
-68 GYIRKK
+68 
-74 KKESGVKNK
+74 
-83 MKKLKMASCALVA
+83 MASCALVA
-96 GLMFSGLTPN
+96 GLMFSGLTPS

-158 AAKLDETTKKVA
+158 ASKLDETTKKVA

-216 LVNSKNVADLV
+216 LVNSKNIADLV
-227 DRLTSVSKI
+227 DRLNSVSKI

-247 QEDQANVKKDV
+247 QEDQVNVKKDV
-258 ETVKTKQKELK
+258 ETVKEKQKELK

-282 DAEKAKKAAAVNDL
+282 DAEKAKKETAVNDL
-296 SGKMDTVVTSMTS
+296 SGKMDTVVTTMTS

-325 RIAEQEA
+325 RIAEEEA
-332 QEKAAQ
+332 QAKAAQ

-351 DAQAQP
+351 AKEAQAQP
-357 AQAAPAQPAAPA
+357 AQAQPAQAPAQPAAPA

-383 DKKPEPTPGPAPAPG
+383 QPKKEQPKKEESKPAPNAGG
-398 VIGKAQQY
+398 VIGKAQSY

-417 PSNGGFDCSGFISYV
+417 PSNGGFDCSGFISYI

-461 QGTYKPGPSHIGIYV
+461 QGTYKAGPSHIGIYV
-476 GNGQMIHAGDKGIA
+476 GNGQMIHASDKGIA
-490 YASLSSSYNQKH
+490 YGDINSSYNQKH

>member
-1 MISSVLVYLI
+1 
-11 KRKGNLAFFSLLKK
+11 
-25 TFKTLHIYTKI
+25 
-36 CIFCDRVTYNITFVL
+36 
-51 QKRNI
+51 
-56 SKKIPNYGINFI
+56 
-68 GYIRKK
+68 
-74 KKESGVKNK
+74 
-83 MKKLKMASCALVA
+83 MASCALVA

-106 VFAEDKISDVKSQ
+106 AFAEDNISDVKSQ

-158 AAKLDETTKKVA
+158 ASKLDETTKKVA

-258 ETVKTKQKELK
+258 ATVKEKQKELK

-282 DAEKAKKAAAVNDL
+282 DAEKAKKETAVNDL
-296 SGKMDTVVTSMTS
+296 SGKMDTVVTTMTS
-309 TESQL
+309 TEDQL
-314 KDLEKQALQLQ
+314 KELEKQALQLQ
-325 RIAEQEA
+325 RMAEQEA
-332 QEKAAQ
+332 QAKAAQ

-351 DAQAQP
+351 EVQ
-357 AQAAPAQPAAPA
+357 APAQQVAPA
-369 NNGGQAQKEEPKKE
+369 NNGGQAQKEEPKQEAPKQE
-383 DKKPEPTPGPAPAPG
+383 APKQETPKQEKKQPEPAPASNAGG

-406 LGLPYVWGSAS
+406 LGMPYVWGSAS
-417 PSNGGFDCSGFISYV
+417 PSNGGFDCSGFISYI
-432 FGVGRQDVNGY
+432 FGVGRQDVAGY

-461 QGTYKPGPSHIGIYV
+461 QGTYKAGPSHIGIYV
-476 GNGQMIHAGDKGIA
+476 GNGQMIHASDKGIA
-490 YASLSSSYNQKH
+490 YGDINSSYNKKH

>member
-1 MISSVLVYLI
+1 
-11 KRKGNLAFFSLLKK
+11 
-25 TFKTLHIYTKI
+25 
-36 CIFCDRVTYNITFVL
+36 
-51 QKRNI
+51 
-56 SKKIPNYGINFI
+56 
-68 GYIRKK
+68 
-74 KKESGVKNK
+74 

-158 AAKLDETTKKVA
+158 ASKLDETTKKVA
-170 DTEQLIEK
+170 DTEQLIEN
-178 KNKDIAE
+178 KNKNIAE

-227 DRLTSVSKI
+227 DRLASVSKI

-282 DAEKAKKAAAVNDL
+282 DAEKAKKSTAVNDL

-351 DAQAQP
+351 DAQAQ
-357 AQAAPAQPAAPA
+357 AAPAQPAAPA
-369 NNGGQAQKEEPKKE
+369 QKEESKKEEPKKE
-383 DKKPEPTPGPAPAPG
+383 APKQETKKPEPAPAPNAGG
-398 VIGKAQQY
+398 VIGKAQSY

-417 PSNGGFDCSGFISYV
+417 PSNGGFDCSGFISYI
-432 FGVGRQDVNGY
+432 FGVGRQDVAGY

>member
-1 MISSVLVYLI
+1 MFYKSVTLV
-11 KRKGNLAFFSLLKK
+11 
-25 TFKTLHIYTKI
+25 
-36 CIFCDRVTYNITFVL
+36 
-51 QKRNI
+51 
-56 SKKIPNYGINFI
+56 KKIPNYGIKFI
-68 GYIRKK
+68 GYIRKM

-106 VFAEDKISDVKSQ
+106 AFAEDNISDVKSQ

-158 AAKLDETTKKVA
+158 ATKLDETTKKVS

-216 LVNSKNVADLV
+216 LVNSKNIADLV
-227 DRLTSVSKI
+227 DRLNSVSKI

-258 ETVKTKQKELK
+258 ETVKEKQKELK

-282 DAEKAKKAAAVNDL
+282 DAEKAKKETAVNDL
-296 SGKMDTVVTSMTS
+296 SGKMETVVTTMTS

-314 KDLEKQALQLQ
+314 KELEQQALKLQ
-325 RIAEQEA
+325 QIAEKEA

-343 KQAEQAAK
+343 KQAEQAAQH
-351 DAQAQP
+351 AQAPAQPVQAP
-357 AQAAPAQPAAPA
+357 AQAAPAS
-369 NNGGQAQKEEPKKE
+369 NDGQAKKDEPKKKE
-383 DKKPEPTPGPAPAPG
+383 EKKATPAPEVPADTG
-398 VIGKAQQY
+398 GGRQDVVSKAK
-406 LGLPYVWGSAS
+406 GLVGLKYVWGSAS
-417 PSNGGFDCSGFISYV
+417 ISNGGFDCSGLISYV
-432 FGVGRQDVNGY
+432 YGLGRQDTRGL
-443 WNSVSKVSSPQP
+443 WSSVQKISPSEAKP
-455 GDLVFF
+455 GDLIFL
-461 QGTYKPGPSHIGIYV
+461 QGTYRAGVSHVGIYI
-476 GNGQMIHAGDKGIA
+476 GGGQMIHAADESTGVTYG
-490 YASLSSSYNQKH
+490 SVNSSYNQKH

-508 F
+508 L

>member
-1 MISSVLVYLI
+1 M
-11 KRKGNLAFFSLLKK
+11 RFFLCLKKLLKLYTYIQK
-25 TFKTLHIYTKI
+25 YAYFAIELHIILHLFYKS
-36 CIFCDRVTYNITFVL
+36 VTL
-51 QKRNI
+51 A
-56 SKKIPNYGINFI
+56 KKIPNYGINFI

-383 DKKPEPTPGPAPAPG
+383 EPKKEAPKKEDKKPEPTPGPAPAPG

>member
-1 MISSVLVYLI
+1 M
-11 KRKGNLAFFSLLKK
+11 
-25 TFKTLHIYTKI
+25 
-36 CIFCDRVTYNITFVL
+36 
-51 QKRNI
+51 
-56 SKKIPNYGINFI
+56 
-68 GYIRKK
+68 

-158 AAKLDETTKKVA
+158 ASKLDETTKKVS
-170 DTEQLIEK
+170 DTEQLIEN

-202 ALQEQPNTNVVTEV
+202 ALQEQPNTNIVTEV

-227 DRLTSVSKI
+227 DRLASVSKI
-236 LESDEDIMKTQ
+236 MESDEDIMKTQ
-247 QEDQANVKKDV
+247 QEDQTNVKKDV
-258 ETVKTKQKELK
+258 ETVKEKQKELK

-282 DAEKAKKAAAVNDL
+282 DVEKEKKATAVNDL
-296 SGKMDTVVTSMTS
+296 SGKMDTVVTTMTS
-309 TESQL
+309 TEGQL
-314 KDLEKQALQLQ
+314 KELEQQALKLQ
-325 RIAEQEA
+325 QIAEKEA

-351 DAQAQP
+351 EAQAQQAVP
-357 AQAAPAQPAAPA
+357 AQAPAEQAAPA
-369 NNGGQAQKEEPKKE
+369 NNAGQAQKEEPKKE
-383 DKKPEPTPGPAPAPG
+383 EAKKPTPTPTPTPTPVPVPDTQGG
-398 VIGKAQQY
+398 RQDVVEKAR
-406 LGLPYVWGSAS
+406 GLVGLKYVWGSAS
-417 PSNGGFDCSGFISYV
+417 ISNGGFDCSGLISYV
-432 FGVGRQDVNGY
+432 YGLGRQDTRSL
-443 WNSVSKVSSPQP
+443 WSSVQKISASEAKP
-455 GDLVFF
+455 GDLIFL
-461 QGTYKPGPSHIGIYV
+461 QGTYREGVSHVGIYI
-476 GNGQMIHAGDKGIA
+476 GGGQIIHAADESTGVTYG
-490 YASLSSSYNQKH
+490 SVNSSYNQKH

>member
-1 MISSVLVYLI
+1 
-11 KRKGNLAFFSLLKK
+11 
-25 TFKTLHIYTKI
+25 
-36 CIFCDRVTYNITFVL
+36 
-51 QKRNI
+51 
-56 SKKIPNYGINFI
+56 
-68 GYIRKK
+68 KK

-158 AAKLDETTKKVA
+158 AAKLDETTKKVS

-247 QEDQANVKKDV
+247 QEDQASVKKDV
-258 ETVKTKQKELK
+258 ATVKEKQKELK

-282 DAEKAKKAAAVNDL
+282 DAEKEKKATAVNDL
-296 SGKMDTVVTSMTS
+296 SGKMDTVVTTMTS

-314 KDLEKQALQLQ
+314 KELEQQALKLQ
-325 RIAEQEA
+325 QIAEKEA

-357 AQAAPAQPAAPA
+357 AQQPAQTQAQPAAPA
-369 NNGGQAQKEEPKKE
+369 NNAVQAPKEEPKKE
-383 DKKPEPTPGPAPAPG
+383 EKKATATPAPEVPADNG
-398 VIGKAQQY
+398 GGRQDVVSKAK
-406 LGLPYVWGSAS
+406 GLVGLKYVWGSAS
-417 PSNGGFDCSGFISYV
+417 ISNGGFDCSGLISYV
-432 FGVGRQDVNGY
+432 YGLGRQDTRSL
-443 WNSVSKVSSPQP
+443 WSSVQKISASEAKP
-455 GDLVFF
+455 GDLIFL
-461 QGTYKPGPSHIGIYV
+461 QGTYREGVSHVGIYI
-476 GNGQMIHAGDKGIA
+476 GGGQIIHAADESTGVTYG
-490 YASLSSSYNQKH
+490 SVNSSYNQKH

-508 F
+508 L

>member
-1 MISSVLVYLI
+1 M
-11 KRKGNLAFFSLLKK
+11 
-25 TFKTLHIYTKI
+25 
-36 CIFCDRVTYNITFVL
+36 
-51 QKRNI
+51 
-56 SKKIPNYGINFI
+56 
-68 GYIRKK
+68 

-158 AAKLDETTKKVA
+158 ASKLDETTKKVS
-170 DTEQLIEK
+170 DTEQLIEN

-202 ALQEQPNTNVVTEV
+202 ALQEQPNTNIVTEV

-227 DRLTSVSKI
+227 DRLASVSKI
-236 LESDEDIMKTQ
+236 MESDEDIMKTQ
-247 QEDQANVKKDV
+247 QEDQTNVKKDV
-258 ETVKTKQKELK
+258 ETVKEKQKELK

-282 DAEKAKKAAAVNDL
+282 DVEKEKKATAVNDL
-296 SGKMDTVVTSMTS
+296 SGKMDTVVTTMTS
-309 TESQL
+309 TEGQL
-314 KDLEKQALQLQ
+314 KELEQQALKLQ
-325 RIAEQEA
+325 QIAEKEA

-351 DAQAQP
+351 EAQAQ
-357 AQAAPAQPAAPA
+357 QAAPA
-369 NNGGQAQKEEPKKE
+369 NNAGQAQKEEPKKE
-383 DKKPEPTPGPAPAPG
+383 EPKKEEPKKEEPKKEEKKPAPPTPPTPPTHG

-432 FGVGRQDVNGY
+432 FGVGRQDVAGY

-461 QGTYKPGPSHIGIYV
+461 QGTYKAGPSHIGIYV
-476 GNGQMIHAGDKGIA
+476 GNDQMIHAGDKGIA